1 MNTLHFPKPY
11 EHRHPP
17 VKEVTQLL
25 QEPKSLS
32 QKAADRIAVI
42 VGSWRFL
49 IIQSLLLAAWFFL
62 NSVSGLSHWD
72 SYPFIFMNLVLSLQA
87 AYTASVVMISE
98 NRQSERDRLQARID
112 FEINQKAEEE
122 VRAILEHL
130 ACQDE
135 ALRTI
140 HGQILDL
147 QSKLSGQP
155 DSEGLAH
162 GRESA

>member
-1 MNTLHFPKPY
+1 MDTLHFPKPY

-17 VKEVTQLL
+17 VKDVTELL
-25 QEPKSLS
+25 QQPKSFS
-32 QKAADRIAVI
+32 QRAADWVAVV

-49 IIQSLLLAAWFFL
+49 IIQSLLLAVWFFL
-62 NSVSGLSHWD
+62 NSVRGWSHWD
-72 SYPFIFMNLVLSLQA
+72 PYPFIFMNLVLSLQA

-98 NRQSERDRLQARID
+98 NRQTERDRLQARID

-122 VRAILEHL
+122 VRAILDHL

-140 HGQILDL
+140 HAQILDL
-147 QSKLSGQP
+147 QTTISSRQ
-155 DSEGLAH
+155 DQVIS
-162 GRESA
+162 